1 VVIPG
6 IADLPCSYYP
16 LTGHYQLFRLV
27 GFLLLIPLASLAEK
41 ASACPLAPA
50 LVGGLALACSTL
62 AHSSPA
68 SALGFATGQVAIVS
82 VLASLSSAVAVVLT
96 AIFLRERLHVIQWLG
111 MSMLLAGV
119 VLTHVERIC
128 YTQPIGTNP
137 HASTSPLERRSGGIL
152 LS

>member
-1 VVIPG
+1 M
-6 IADLPCSYYP
+6 
-16 LTGHYQLFRLV
+16 
-27 GFLLLIPLASLAEK
+27 LIPLAFSSRESLSLLTGSSLGRGLGIGLLDTGAFV
-41 ASACPLAPA
+41 ASAR
-50 LVGGLALACSTL
+50 
-62 AHSSPA
+62 
-68 SALGFATGQVAIVS
+68 GFSTGQVAIVS

-119 VLTHVERIC
+119 VLTHVERMC

>member
-1 VVIPG
+1 VLG
-6 IADLPCSYYP
+6 LLD
-16 LTGHYQLFRLV
+16 TGAFV
-27 GFLLLIPLASLAEK
+27 
-41 ASACPLAPA
+41 
-50 LVGGLALACSTL
+50 
-62 AHSSPA
+62 A

-82 VLASLSSAVAVVLT
+82 VLASLYSAIAVVLT

-119 VLTHVERIC
+119 VPTHVERIC

-152 LS
+152 LSYNTRSFYFEQTHTHSPARLVAGIPGRIKWLWDECRVSGGRSWTWWQPRQCAYHF